1 MESIISEIGLFFSVL
16 LGILLLI
23 GWVIALIDILN
34 RKFSNSGS
42 RLTWLII
49 VFFLPYLGTIIYFL
63 FKRKDTSNN

>member
-1 MESIISEIGLFFSVL
+1 MF
-16 LGILLLI
+16 